1 MKLIIKYLNL
11 SILIVFSL
19 AAFQKLPAQNFEETI
34 DFADNQFESGKFTTA
49 LKSYQR
55 ALFFSEGRSNLYLF
69 KQIAEI
75 SYYANDYEAAQKYFG
90 FAYNQSDNDSLKT
103 ELLLKKASCQILNK
117 NYQLALIDLFS
128 VSDTSGIVQQRLNF
142 YLGTCYF
149 GLEDF
154 NQAKTYFG
162 SCVVL
167 KDTAE
172 LEELFSD
179 RNLLSPSPKK
189 ARIMSMILPG
199 LGQTYSG
206 DLKSGLN
213 SLVLTTG
220 LLALGINIGI
230 KYTPVDAVF
239 SILPWF
245 QRYYTGGYGKA
256 QDIAIRKQQL
266 KRNEV
271 YSKILKL
278 IAEKSAN

>member
-1 MKLIIKYLNL
+1 M
-11 SILIVFSL
+11 SVLIVFSL
-19 AAFQKLPAQNFEETI
+19 AVFQKLPAQNYEETI
-34 DFADNQFESGKFTTA
+34 DFADNQFETGAFTTA

-55 ALFFSEGRSNLYLF
+55 ALFFSEGRNNLYLF

-75 SYYANDYEAAQKYFG
+75 SYNSNDFETAQKYFG

-103 ELLLKKASCQILNK
+103 ELLFKKASCQILNK

-128 VSDTSGIVQQRLNF
+128 VNDISGIVQQRLNF

-154 NQAKTYFG
+154 NQAKTYFET
-162 SCVVL
+162 CVFL

-172 LEELFSD
+172 LQELFSG
-179 RNLLSPSPKK
+179 RNLQSPSPKK

-213 SLVLTTG
+213 SLALTTG
-220 LLALGINIGI
+220 IIALGINISI
-230 KYTPVDAVF
+230 KYTPVDAIF
-239 SILPWF
+239 SMLPWF
-245 QRYYTGGYGKA
+245 QRYYTGGFGKA
-256 QDIAIRKQQL
+256 QDIAIRKRQL
-266 KRNEV
+266 KRNKV
-271 YSKILKL
+271 YSRILKL
-278 IAEKSAN
+278 IAEKSAK